1 MIVPMAAPLEEAQV
15 KWVRSLPSIIAR
27 FTTRWSLTVGSPF
40 RTIDEGC
47 AWVAPATDT
56 KGTLAV
62 LKVSFPHFE
71 DEHEIEGL
79 RFWDGE
85 PTVRLMAADDELDVM
100 LLERCMPGTS
110 LREVP
115 EAEQDA
121 VIAGLLRRMWRRPPA
136 AHPFRSL
143 ETMLAHWSAEAE
155 DSIAHAPDPGLVR
168 EGIELFHSLPRAAPQ
183 SVLLATDLHAGN
195 VLRSSREP
203 WLVIDPKP
211 FLGDPA
217 YDATQHLLNCTERL
231 LSQPDQTIKNFAE
244 LLEMNAERV
253 ALWTF
258 ARVAVSSAAVDC
270 SEADSP
276 MHLARTLKSTT

>member
-1 MIVPMAAPLEEAQV
+1 MATALEEARL
-15 KWVRSLPSIIAR
+15 KWVHSVPALIAR

-40 RTIDEGC
+40 RAIDEGC
-47 AWVAPATDT
+47 AWVAPVTDA

-71 DEHEIEGL
+71 EEHEIQGL

-85 PTVRLMAADDELDVM
+85 PTVRLLAADDELHVM
-100 LLERCMPGTS
+100 LLERCVPGTS
-110 LREVP
+110 LREIP
-115 EAEQDA
+115 EAEQDV

-143 ETMLAHWSAEAE
+143 ETMLSHWSAEAKAVVAG
-155 DSIAHAPDPGLVR
+155 AHDPGLVR
-168 EGIELFHSLPRAAPQ
+168 EGIELFHSLPRAATRR
-183 SVLLATDLHAGN
+183 VLLATDLHAGN
-195 VLRSSREP
+195 VLRSGRVP

-231 LSQPDQTIKNFAE
+231 LAQADQTIKNFAE
-244 LLEMNAERV
+244 LLQVNAERV

-258 ARVAVSSAAVDC
+258 ARVAVSAAVD
-270 SEADSP
+270 SNETDRS
-276 MHLARTLKSTT
+276 MHLARTLKATISL